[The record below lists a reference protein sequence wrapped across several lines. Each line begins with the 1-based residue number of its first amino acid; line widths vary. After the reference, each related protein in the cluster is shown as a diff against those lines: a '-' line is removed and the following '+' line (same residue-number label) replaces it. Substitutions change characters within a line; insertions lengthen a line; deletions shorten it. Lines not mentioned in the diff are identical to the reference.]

1 MQQKKKPPPPKSA
14 PKKAPTNPPKAKSK
28 QGPPQKKAKPQQAT
42 GTRVAKVPKTAAQKN
57 FVLQPDTSTPDPLV
71 MKTVCFDVQD
81 QKYGTQLAHHLF
93 PDDPSKLKPS
103 LKNINGVFYLFG
115 TITGGSKKKAGKTQN
130 YDIQW
135 EDSSLGTTAVD
146 LAIVISALELCKRVN
161 HSHETGPFSPDS
173 VFNTDILSYLANHVD
188 EGEAGNLL
196 DSDDDDGLEETQ
208 IGNSVIFGD
217 RLKVEE
223 SQFVLSENE
232 QAANKGRPKRDDGLR
247 FM

>member
-1 MQQKKKPPPPKSA
+1 
-14 PKKAPTNPPKAKSK
+14 
-28 QGPPQKKAKPQQAT
+28 
-42 GTRVAKVPKTAAQKN
+42 
-57 FVLQPDTSTPDPLV
+57 

-161 HSHETGPFSPDS
+161 HSHEPGPFSPDS
-173 VFNTDILSYLANHVD
+173 VFNTDVLSYLANHVD
-188 EGEAGNLL
+188 EGEAGNPL

-217 RLKVEE
+217 
-223 SQFVLSENE
+223 
-232 QAANKGRPKRDDGLR
+232 
-247 FM
+247 